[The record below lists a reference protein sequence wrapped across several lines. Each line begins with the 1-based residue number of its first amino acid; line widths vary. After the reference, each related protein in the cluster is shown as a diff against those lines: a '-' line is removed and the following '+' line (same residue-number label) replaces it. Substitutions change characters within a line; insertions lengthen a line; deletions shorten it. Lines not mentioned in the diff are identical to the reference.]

1 MKITDEELVIKYK
14 NGDKDA
20 FNEIY
25 SRYKN
30 LVGFYSRNL
39 YLLGADN
46 DDLIQEGMFG
56 LIKAVKGYR
65 EGESSFKAYA
75 SLCIKSSLISAVKKY
90 GNKKS
95 SPLNNSCSIE
105 SLDRIGFLTATTEDV
120 FLNSQSDN
128 ELKVKVY
135 SELSKT
141 EILVLNLFLYGYS
154 YDEIAKKLNKNVK
167 AVDNALSRARR
178 KIIKCLGV
186 VKCPT

>member
-1 MKITDEELVIKYK
+1 MKITDEELVLQYK
-14 NGDKDA
+14 NGDKNA

-30 LVGFYSRNL
+30 LVKFYSRNL
-39 YLLGADN
+39 YLLGADS

-56 LIKAVKGYR
+56 LIKAVNGYR
-65 EGESSFKAYA
+65 EGESSFSTYA
-75 SLCIKSSLISAVKKY
+75 SHCIKSSLLTAVKKY
-90 GNKKS
+90 GDKKS
-95 SPLNNSCSIE
+95 SPLNNSYSYE
-105 SLDRIGFLTATTEDV
+105 VLDRIGFLSATTEDV

-128 ELKVKVY
+128 ELKLKVY

-154 YDEIAKKLNKNVK
+154 YDEIAKNLNKNVK
-167 AVDNALSRARR
+167 AVDNALSRARK